1 MNSSEIRQSFLDFFK
16 EREHKIVP
24 SAPTV
29 PFEDPTLLF
38 TNAGMNQFK
47 DVFLGTGTRDYTR
60 VADTQ
65 KCIRAGG
72 KHNDLEDVGRD
83 GTHHTFFE
91 MLGNWSFGDYYK
103 KEAITW
109 AWELLTKKWKVDK
122 NRLWATVY
130 YKDEEAYNL
139 WKTLTDIDPSHIL
152 KFDEKDNFWE
162 MGETGPCGPCSEIH
176 YDFTENGCKPEDVNA
191 GIDDVMEIWN
201 LVFIQYN
208 RNGKGELEPLPMK
221 HIDTGMGFERMVR
234 VMQNKKSNYDTDV
247 FEPIIKKICEL
258 SGKKHEGENISVI
271 NAIADHIRTLVFA
284 ISDGAIPSNEGRGY
298 VLRRILR
305 RASRL
310 ARKLDLR
317 DPFLYKLVEVVV
329 EKNGKVFPEIV
340 DKKDY
345 VSKIIKA
352 EEESFN
358 VTLDKGLLIV
368 YNFKDI
374 LLSSDPVPT
383 NSNIFNLLGKYS
395 YVLNNIDFYRNNKI
409 FPGEVAF
416 LLYDTYGFPIDL
428 TQVIVEEF
436 DFKVDIDMFNSEM
449 EKQKTQ
455 SRKSYKEILQKVS
468 TLHLPLDKYK
478 TIYNPYGNFFEGL
491 LTKINFVDKDY
502 INIDP
507 TERKKFAILQENPFY
522 SESGGQIS
530 DIGLLKINDNQ
541 FKVLDSKKDFI
552 IVNDPWNQLK
562 EGNVLA
568 QINIQRRLAIQRNH
582 SATHILHEVLKKVL
596 GNHIR
601 QMGSLVSDEYLRF
614 DFPHF
619 QKVTDDDLRRIEDE
633 VNDKIFQNILV
644 NTLVDIPIEE
654 ANEIPNVKKF
664 FGEKYGEKVRIVIID
679 ENFSVEFCG
688 GTHVKKTD
696 EIGLFKITKEESI
709 SSGIRRILAVTG
721 EETKKFLIRENEKS
735 MDRLYS
741 LPLKLKN
748 KLPSE
753 QTPEKLIDN
762 IKRTPLIDVGNLRT
776 FALAT
781 YSWIDKS
788 NILQNEYLEI
798 RKKEEKENL
807 KKNLSV
813 IFDKIK
819 SEISSAKS
827 IDDVKYFISEEK
839 IYSKDELKEISDY
852 VNTNFKD
859 GVAFMI
865 LNQDDKINL
874 LLSVGDVVS
883 SKQGL
888 NAGKLVGEYAKKF
901 GGGGGGKANVATAGL
916 KDNSKVEEIKNG
928 FEEFLKEKIK

>member
-1 MNSSEIRQSFLDFFK
+1 MSIFANMNSSEIRQSFLDFFK

-109 AWELLTKKWKVDK
+109 AWELLTKKWKLDK

-130 YKDEEAYNL
+130 YKDEEAYEL

-152 KFDEKDNFWE
+152 KFDETDNFWE

-208 RNGKGELEPLPMK
+208 RNEKGELEPLPKK

-247 FEPIIKKICEL
+247 FEPIIKKICEI
-258 SGKKHEGENISVI
+258 SGKKYEGENISVI

-310 ARKLDLR
+310 ARKLDLKE
-317 DPFLYKLVEVVV
+317 PFMYKLVDVVV
-329 EKNGKVFPEIV
+329 EKNGKVFPEIE
-340 DKKDY
+340 DKKAY
-345 VSKIIKA
+345 ASKIIKA

-358 VTLDKGLLIV
+358 VTLDKGIELFNNV
-368 YNFKDI
+368 Y
-374 LLSSDPVPT
+374 
-383 NSNIFNLLGKYS
+383 GK
-395 YVLNNIDFYRNNKI
+395 IKNNKDKV
-409 FPGEVAF
+409 FPGEDAF
-416 LLYDTYGFPIDL
+416 KLFDTYGFPIDL
-428 TQVIVEEF
+428 TQVMAEEQG
-436 DFKVDIDMFNSEM
+436 FKVDIDVFTSQM
-449 EKQKTQ
+449 EKQKDRAR
-455 SRKSYKEILQKVS
+455 SARKNDLILAEDGDDSLNELIK
-468 TLHLPLDKYK
+468 DKNI
-478 TIYNPYGNFFEGL
+478 IYNPYEISPKGIVTEIL
-491 LTKINFVDKDY
+491 SIKRVPSSD
-502 INIDP
+502 IDLIVL
-507 TERKKFAILQENPFY
+507 KENPFY

-530 DIGLLKINDNQ
+530 DTGKLIFNDNELN
-541 FKVLDSKKDFI
+541 VIDSKNKYFIYVKDYDGNR
-552 IVNDPWNQLK
+552 IVNKNPKAVIDLD
-562 EGNVLA
+562 
-568 QINIQRRLAIQRNH
+568 RRLAIQRNH
-582 SATHILHEVLKKVL
+582 SATHIMHEVLKRSL
-596 GNHIR
+596 GSHVK

-619 QKVTDDDLRRIEDE
+619 QKVTDEELRRIEDE

-654 ANEIPNVKKF
+654 ANELPNVKKF
-664 FGEKYGEKVRIVIID
+664 FGEKYGEKVRVVIID

-709 SSGIRRILAVTG
+709 SSGVRRIFAVTG
-721 EETKKFLIRENEKS
+721 EGTKKWLEEQNEKV
-735 MDRLYS
+735 RAIYS
-741 LPLKLKN
+741 GWTEPFKK
-748 KLPSE
+748 KIP
-753 QTPEKLIDN
+753 DN
-762 IKRTPLIDVGNLRT
+762 ISAESISDKIKKTPYSDGKSLKETSKTLDE
-776 FALAT
+776 ALAI
-781 YSWIDKS
+781 YNKVND
-788 NILQNEYLEI
+788 EYLEAK
-798 RKKEEKENL
+798 KKEEKENL

-813 IFDKIK
+813 IFDNIK
-819 SEISSAKS
+819 NEISSAKS
-827 IDDVKYFISEEK
+827 IGDVKYFISEEK
-839 IYSKDELKEISDY
+839 IYSKDELKEISDF
-852 VNTNFKD
+852 VNMNFKD
-859 GVAFMI
+859 GVAFII
-865 LNQDDKINL
+865 LNQDNKINL

-883 SKQGL
+883 SKYGL

-901 GGGGGGKANVATAGL
+901 GGGGGGKANAATAGL
-916 KDNSKVEEIKNG
+916 KDASKTGEAKDG
-928 FEEFLKEKIK
+928 FKEFLKEKLK

>member
-1 MNSSEIRQSFLDFFK
+1 MSIFVNMNSSEIRQSFLDFFK

-60 VADTQ
+60 AADTQ

-109 AWELLTKKWKVDK
+109 AWELLTKKWKLDK
-122 NRLWATVY
+122 NRLWVTVY
-130 YKDEEAYNL
+130 RDDDEAYNL
-139 WKTLTDIDPSHIL
+139 WKTETDIDHSHIL
-152 KFDEKDNFWE
+152 RFDEKDNFWE

-176 YDFTENGCKPEDVNA
+176 YDFTEMGCKPEDVNA

-208 RNGKGELEPLPMK
+208 RNEKGELEPLPKK

-247 FEPIIKKICEL
+247 FEEIIKKICEI
-258 SGKKHEGENISVI
+258 SGKKHEGENISAI

-310 ARKLDLR
+310 ARKLDLKE
-317 DPFLYKLVEVVV
+317 PFLYKLIDVVV

-358 VTLDKGLLIV
+358 VTLDKGIELFNNV
-368 YNFKDI
+368 YEKIKNNKD
-374 LLSSDPVPT
+374 
-383 NSNIFNLLGKYS
+383 
-395 YVLNNIDFYRNNKI
+395 KI
-409 FPGEVAF
+409 FPGEDAF
-416 LLYDTYGFPIDL
+416 KLYDTYGFPLDL
-428 TQVIVEEF
+428 TEVIAEEKG
-436 DFKVDIDMFNSEM
+436 FKVDTNIFNSEM
-449 EKQKTQ
+449 ENQKERAR
-455 SRKSYKEILQKVS
+455 SARKSELVLAEDGDDSLNELIAGKNI
-468 TLHLPLDKYK
+468 
-478 TIYNPYGNFFEGL
+478 IYNPYDLSPKGIATEIL
-491 LTKINFVDKDY
+491 SVKRIPSSD
-502 INIDP
+502 IDLIVL
-507 TERKKFAILQENPFY
+507 KENPFY

-530 DIGLLKINDNQ
+530 DTGKLIFNGSELEVI
-541 FKVLDSKKDFI
+541 DSKNKYFIYVKDYDGNRI
-552 IVNDPWNQLK
+552 IDKNPKAIIDL
-562 EGNVLA
+562 E
-568 QINIQRRLAIQRNH
+568 RRLAIQRNH
-582 SATHILHEVLKKVL
+582 SATHIVHEVLKRVL
-596 GNHIR
+596 GSHIK

-619 QKVTDDDLRRIEDE
+619 QKVTDDELRRIEDE

-664 FGEKYGEKVRIVIID
+664 FGEKYGEKVRVVIID

-709 SSGIRRILAVTG
+709 SSGVRRIFAATG
-721 EETKKFLIRENEKS
+721 EGTKKWLNEQNEKVKAIYTAWPEPFKKNIPENLS
-735 MDRLYS
+735 VDKIADKINKTSYDDGKA
-741 LPLKLKN
+741 LKDASKTLDEALEIYN
-748 KLPSE
+748 KVN
-753 QTPEKLIDN
+753 D
-762 IKRTPLIDVGNLRT
+762 
-776 FALAT
+776 
-781 YSWIDKS
+781 
-788 NILQNEYLEI
+788 EYLESK
-798 RKKEEKENL
+798 KKEEKENL

-813 IFDKIK
+813 IFEKIK
-819 SEISSAKS
+819 NEIDSAKS
-827 IDDVKYFISEEK
+827 INDVKYLISEEK
-839 IYSKDELKEISDY
+839 IYSKDELKEISDF
-852 VNTNFKD
+852 VNSNFKD

-865 LNQDDKINL
+865 LNQDDKVNL
-874 LLSVGDVVS
+874 LLYVGDIVS
-883 SKQGL
+883 SNHGL

-916 KDNSKVEEIKNG
+916 KDASKVEEVKNG
-928 FEEFLKEKIK
+928 FEEFLKEKLK

>member
-109 AWELLTKKWKVDK
+109 AWELLTKKWKLDK

-130 YKDEEAYNL
+130 YKDEEAYEL

-152 KFDEKDNFWE
+152 KFDETDNFWE

-191 GIDDVMEIWN
+191 GIDEVMEIWN

-208 RNGKGELEPLPMK
+208 RNEKGELEPLPMK

-258 SGKKHEGENISVI
+258 SGKKHEGENVSAI

-284 ISDGAIPSNEGRGY
+284 ISDGAIPANEGRGY

-310 ARKLDLR
+310 VRKLDLR
-317 DPFLYKLVEVVV
+317 DPFLYKLVDVVV

-358 VTLDKGLLIV
+358 VTLDKGIELFNNV
-368 YNFKDI
+368 Y
-374 LLSSDPVPT
+374 
-383 NSNIFNLLGKYS
+383 GKIK
-395 YVLNNIDFYRNNKI
+395 NNPDKI
-409 FPGEVAF
+409 FPGEDAF
-416 LLYDTYGFPIDL
+416 KLFDTFGFPIDL
-428 TQVIVEEF
+428 TQVMAEEQGF
-436 DFKVDIDMFNSEM
+436 SVDIDIFTSEM
-449 EKQKTQ
+449 EKQKDRAR
-455 SRKSYKEILQKVS
+455 SARKNDLILVEDGDDSLNELIEGKNI
-468 TLHLPLDKYK
+468 
-478 TIYNPYGNFFEGL
+478 IYNPYDISPKGIATEIL
-491 LTKINFVDKDY
+491 SVKRIPSSD
-502 INIDP
+502 IDLIVL
-507 TERKKFAILQENPFY
+507 KENPFY

-530 DIGLLKINDNQ
+530 DTGKLIFNGSELNVI
-541 FKVLDSKKDFI
+541 DSKNKYFIYVKDYDGSRI
-552 IVNDPWNQLK
+552 IDKNPKAIIDLD
-562 EGNVLA
+562 
-568 QINIQRRLAIQRNH
+568 RRFAIQRNH
-582 SATHILHEVLKKVL
+582 TATHIMHEVLKRVL
-596 GNHIR
+596 GSHIK

-644 NTLVDIPIEE
+644 NTLVDIPIED

-664 FGEKYGEKVRIVIID
+664 FGEKYGEKVRVVIID

-696 EIGLFKITKEESI
+696 DIGLFKITKEESI
-709 SSGIRRILAVTG
+709 SSGVRRIVAVTG
-721 EETKKFLIRENEKS
+721 EGTKQWLIRENEKI
-735 MDRLYS
+735 RTIYS
-741 LPLKLKN
+741 GWSEPFKKNIPDNLSVNTISDKIQNASYNDGKSLKDASKTLDEALEIYN
-748 KLPSE
+748 KVN
-753 QTPEKLIDN
+753 D
-762 IKRTPLIDVGNLRT
+762 
-776 FALAT
+776 
-781 YSWIDKS
+781 
-788 NILQNEYLEI
+788 EYLESK
-798 RKKEEKENL
+798 KKEEKENL

-813 IFDKIK
+813 IFDKIR
-819 SEISSAKS
+819 SEIGSSKS
-827 IDDVKYFISEEK
+827 IGDIKYFISEEK
-839 IYSKDELKEISDY
+839 IYSKDELKEISDF

-883 SKQGL
+883 SKHGL